1 MRRDEWFTGRPL
13 RVRELFEERN
23 ADVSSS
29 AVGEGPFAIPGGDV
43 SLLTTR
49 LPLPPAYHRHYCRP
63 ISSHVDRRAFSR
75 G

>member
-1 MRRDEWFTGRPL
+1 MRQNEWFTGRPL
-13 RVRELFEERN
+13 RVREPFEERN

-29 AVGEGPFAIPGGDV
+29 AVGEGPFAILGGDV

-49 LPLPPAYHRHYCRP
+49 LPLLLACHRHYCRP
-63 ISSHVDRRAFSR
+63 ISSHIDHRALSR

>member
-1 MRRDEWFTGRPL
+1 MRRDEWFMGRPL
-13 RVRELFEERN
+13 CVREPFEERN

-29 AVGEGPFAIPGGDV
+29 AVGDSLFAVPGGDV

-49 LPLPPAYHRHYCRP
+49 LPLSPACHRHYCRS
-63 ISSHVDRRAFSR
+63 ISGRIDCRALSR

>member
-13 RVRELFEERN
+13 RVREPFEEQN
-23 ADVSSS
+23 TDVSSS
-29 AVGEGPFAIPGGDV
+29 AVGEGPFAIPGGGV

-49 LPLPPAYHRHYCRP
+49 LPPPPACHRHHCQP
-63 ISSHVDRRAFSR
+63 ISGRIDRHALSR

>member
-1 MRRDEWFTGRPL
+1 MGRPL
-13 RVRELFEERN
+13 CVREPFEEWN

-49 LPLPPAYHRHYCRP
+49 LPLPPICHRHYCRP
-63 ISSHVDRRAFSR
+63 ISGHIDRHALSR

>member
-13 RVRELFEERN
+13 HVREPFEERN

-29 AVGEGPFAIPGGDV
+29 AVGEGPFAIPGGGV

-49 LPLPPAYHRHYCRP
+49 LPLPPACHRHYCRP
-63 ISSHVDRRAFSR
+63 ISGHIDCRALSR